1 MRRRPPI
8 DTEMLRARLE
18 MHVERLAGL
27 IGPRHPGK
35 PSTMEAAEAYVTL
48 QFAEAGYDV
57 ERRAYDAGGVEV
69 ANIVAEIPGS
79 ARPDEIVVLGAHYD
93 TVPETPGADDNA
105 SAVAV
110 LLESARLLREVTP
123 RRTVRFVAFPCEEP
137 PYFYTSEMGSQ
148 VYAAGCRERNENV
161 IGMLCLEMVGYYSRE
176 KGSQRAPE
184 LIPKWLAWLLPKTGD
199 FLAAVGNM
207 RSWRLALAFRRG
219 FKRGTRTRLFT
230 IALPEVINEIRL
242 SDNAAFWD
250 EGYRALMLTDT
261 SFFRNPHYHLPS
273 DTPDTLDYEIM
284 TEVAKGVAGAVRHI
298 ARG

>member
-1 MRRRPPI
+1 
-8 DTEMLRARLE
+8 
-18 MHVERLAGL
+18 
-27 IGPRHPGK
+27 
-35 PSTMEAAEAYVTL
+35 
-48 QFAEAGYDV
+48 
-57 ERRAYDAGGVEV
+57 
-69 ANIVAEIPGS
+69 
-79 ARPDEIVVLGAHYD
+79 
-93 TVPETPGADDNA
+93 
-105 SAVAV
+105 
-110 LLESARLLREVTP
+110 
-123 RRTVRFVAFPCEEP
+123 
-137 PYFYTSEMGSQ
+137 
-148 VYAAGCRERNENV
+148 
-161 IGMLCLEMVGYYSRE
+161 
-176 KGSQRAPE
+176 
-184 LIPKWLAWLLPKTGD
+184 
-199 FLAAVGNM
+199 M